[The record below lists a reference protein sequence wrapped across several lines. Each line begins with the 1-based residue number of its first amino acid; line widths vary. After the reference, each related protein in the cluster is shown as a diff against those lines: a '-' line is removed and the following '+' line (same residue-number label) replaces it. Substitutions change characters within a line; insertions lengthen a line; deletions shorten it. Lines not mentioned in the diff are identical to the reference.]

1 MRNVGIGIAA
11 VIAVSCASAPATA
24 GEWVFHPIEQS
35 ARVTDDHLQT
45 QAELA
50 TAQCDYE
57 IKPLIVMRHLDRED
71 GFALFAACIRS
82 KGFHLYTPQQHRS
95 AADAWNA
102 THPGQKARGVLFTFN
117 D

>member
-1 MRNVGIGIAA
+1 MRNVGLGIVA
-11 VIAVSCASAPATA
+11 VVTVSCASASAAA
-24 GEWVFHPIEQS
+24 GEWVLHPMDQG
-35 ARVTDDHLQT
+35 ARVTDDDLQA
-45 QAELA
+45 QAQLA

-57 IKPLIVMRHLDRED
+57 IKPLIMMRRLDRED

-95 AADAWNA
+95 VADAWNA